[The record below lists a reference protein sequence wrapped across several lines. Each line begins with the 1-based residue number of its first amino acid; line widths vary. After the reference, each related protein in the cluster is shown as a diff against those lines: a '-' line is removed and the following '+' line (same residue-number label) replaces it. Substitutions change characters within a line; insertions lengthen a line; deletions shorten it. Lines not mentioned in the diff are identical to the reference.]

1 VIATPCQ
8 EQLMI
13 ERILRLVMPRI
24 TRWLPGLIPVLAALG
39 PLPDQVRLL
48 QMITGYWISQAISA
62 GAALGLFDRI
72 KLGRSF
78 TELAIDLSS
87 EPEALH
93 RLLRALASAGVVS
106 MDNAGKPSLTRL
118 GTLLTSDHPESLQAI
133 AIACGQEW
141 YRAWGELPYSVTT
154 GKPGF
159 EKVYGKRFFEYTQE
173 HAAVR
178 TIFDLSM
185 QGVSS
190 MTDMPIALAY
200 DFSRFKHLTD
210 IGGGTG
216 SQLLTVLR
224 LHGRLKGC
232 VFDLPAV
239 VNAARAGIRAE
250 PAVARRISFNAGDFM
265 QGIPSGSDAYFMK
278 NVLHDWPDAEAVCIL
293 KNCRAQMQPHS
304 RLLIAEH
311 VIKPGNA
318 PQFAKLMDL
327 MMLVNLGGKER
338 TRDQYRHL
346 LAQADLRLTREFPT
360 LAQVTVLEAA
370 PCS

>member
-1 VIATPCQ
+1 MIGRMMSAVI
-8 EQLMI
+8 
-13 ERILRLVMPRI
+13 PRI
-24 TRWLPGLIPVLAALG
+24 TRWFPGLIPVLASLS

-48 QMITGYWISQAISA
+48 QMITGYWTSQAISA

-72 KLGRSF
+72 KSGRSII
-78 TELAIDLSS
+78 ELAGDLNL

-93 RLLRALASAGVVS
+93 RLVRALASAGVVS
-106 MDNAGKPSLTRL
+106 MDKADKPSLTEV
-118 GTLLTSDHPESLQAI
+118 GAFLTSDHPESLQAI
-133 AIACGQEW
+133 AIVCGQEW
-141 YRAWGELPYSVTT
+141 YRAWAELPYSVAT

-159 EKVYGKRFFEYTQE
+159 EKVYGKRFFEYMQE

-178 TIFDLSM
+178 TIFDSSM
-185 QGVSS
+185 RGVSS

-216 SQLLTVLR
+216 SQLVAVLR
-224 LHGRLKGC
+224 LNGRLEGS
-232 VFDLPAV
+232 VFDLPPV
-239 VNAARAGIRAE
+239 VDAARAGMRAE
-250 PAVARRISFNAGDFM
+250 PAIARRISFNAGDFM
-265 QGIPSGSDAYFMK
+265 QGIPGGSDAYFMK
-278 NVLHDWPDAEAVCIL
+278 NILHDWPDDEAVRIL

-318 PQFAKLMDL
+318 PQFGKLLDL

-338 TRDQYRHL
+338 TSDQFRSL
-346 LAQADLRLTREFPT
+346 LEQADLRLTREFPT
-360 LAQVTVLEAA
+360 LAQVTVLEAT
-370 PCS
+370 PV